1 MLAQENGIEL
11 DHGPQSRAVERLC
24 IAARATRPVEKM
36 IRFVIAPNGDAV
48 PDLKRNLPG
57 RGVWVTATRKTLDQ
71 AIKAGA
77 FARAFR
83 REVRIAADLAG
94 RTEDLLES
102 AVFDGLAI
110 ARKAG
115 LVALGFA
122 KIESALA
129 HGRIVALLHAAEA
142 APDGV
147 RKLDA
152 ALRQSGQTGL
162 VTVTR
167 ILSAAQLDLALGRPN
182 VVHAALLA
190 GRASDTFIARLRR
203 LEGFRSGELGRDD
216 GQDALEPV
224 KLPGKRNASEAA
236 YGTG

>member
-11 DHGPQSRAVERLC
+11 DHGPQSRGVERFC
-24 IAARATRPVEKM
+24 IASRVTRPVEKM
-36 IRFVIAPNGDAV
+36 IRFVIAPDGEAV

-57 RGVWVTATRKTLDQ
+57 RGVWVTATRKALDQ
-71 AIKAGA
+71 AIKASA

-83 REVRIAADLAG
+83 QEVRVAPDLVG
-94 RTEDLLES
+94 RTEGLLES
-102 AVFDGLAI
+102 AVLDGLAI

-115 LVALGFA
+115 SVALGFT
-122 KIESALA
+122 KIENALA

-147 RKLDA
+147 KKLNA
-152 ALRQSGQTGL
+152 ALRKSGQAGS

-182 VVHAALLA
+182 VIHAALLA
-190 GRASDTFIARLRR
+190 GRASDTFMARLQR
-203 LEGFRSGELGRDD
+203 LEGFRSGELGQDD
-216 GQDALEPV
+216 LEPV
-224 KLPGKRNASEAA
+224 KLTGKREASEAA

>member
-11 DHGPQSRAVERLC
+11 DHGPQSRAVERFC

-36 IRFVIAPNGDAV
+36 IRFVIAPNGEAV
-48 PDLKRNLPG
+48 ADLKRNLPG
-57 RGVWVTATRKTLDQ
+57 RGAWVTATRKALDQ
-71 AIKAGA
+71 AIKGAA

-83 REVRIAADLAG
+83 REVRVAADLAG
-94 RTEDLLES
+94 RTEGLLEN
-102 AVFDGLAI
+102 AVLDGLAI

-115 LVALGFA
+115 LVALGFT
-122 KIESALA
+122 KIENALA
-129 HGRIVALLHAAEA
+129 RGRIVALLHATEA

-147 RKLDA
+147 KKLDA
-152 ALRQSGQTGL
+152 ALRQSGQVGS
-162 VTVTR
+162 VTVAR

-190 GRASDTFIARLRR
+190 GRASDTFVARLRR
-203 LEGFRSGELGRDD
+203 LEGFRSGELG
-216 GQDALEPV
+216 QDPLEPV